1 MAHTRLR
8 RAGSTLLGM
17 GLLMGLT
24 LVPSTASASGGG
36 GCGRQVTDA
45 AGTTVTIRQFCFG
58 PTILRIAP
66 GETVTWINKDAAP
79 HTVVGANAVWGDFST
94 LKRKARVTYRFVR
107 SGVYPYVCTYH
118 PGMVGAV
125 VVGDGTGLG
134 SAGTTTT
141 AAGPVTLVDP
151 STELRNVS
159 LDVARPVETPTRLG
173 LWPAGVGAAL
183 VLSLIAGVAWI
194 RMRRHRAATAGP

>member
-8 RAGSTLLGM
+8 RAGSTLLGI
-17 GLLMGLT
+17 GLLMGMT
-24 LVPSTASASGGG
+24 LVPSTAAASGGG

-45 AGTTVTIRQFCFG
+45 AGTTVTIRQYCFG
-58 PTILRIAP
+58 PTILRVAP

-141 AAGPVTLVDP
+141 AGPVTLVNP
-151 STELRNVS
+151 SIEARNVS
-159 LDVARPVETPTRLG
+159 IDVARPVETPTRPGLG
-173 LWPAGVGAAL
+173 LAGAGAAL

-194 RMRRHRAATAGP
+194 GMRRHRAATAAP